1 MKKPEYK
8 LTKSECIEK
17 RKKISE
23 ILTEEGFVMI
33 LDRVSAKLFNT
44 LPRYDELGN
53 VPLIYYKKYD
63 DGNMTLF
70 CIYWGYSSGSL
81 HQERC
86 LCKSGLKNITNQ
98 DITDIINNVK
108 GLFF

>member
-1 MKKPEYK
+1 MKKSEY
-8 LTKSECIEK
+8 IEK

-33 LDRVSAKLFNT
+33 LERVSTTLFNT
-44 LPRYDELGN
+44 LPMCDELGN

-70 CIYWGYSSGSL
+70 CNYCGYSNGSL
-81 HQERC
+81 IKKRG

-108 GLFF
+108 GLFL

>member
-1 MKKPEYK
+1 MKYK

-33 LDRVSAKLFNT
+33 LDLVSTTLFNT
-44 LPRYDELGN
+44 LPMCDELGN

-63 DGNMTLF
+63 NGNMTLF
-70 CIYWGYSSGSL
+70 GNYWGYSNGSL
-81 HQERC
+81 HKKRG

-108 GLFF
+108 GLFL